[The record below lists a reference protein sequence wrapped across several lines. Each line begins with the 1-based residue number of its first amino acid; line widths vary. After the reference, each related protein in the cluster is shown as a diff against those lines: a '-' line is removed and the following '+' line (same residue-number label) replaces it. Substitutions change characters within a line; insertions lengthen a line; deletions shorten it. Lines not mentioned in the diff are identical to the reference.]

1 MFMDEMLDISLRLI
15 AAALVGMVIG
25 LNRDLKGK
33 PAGMRTLGLVALASA
48 IVSVA
53 ATHVEGMAGHTDGMS
68 RVVQGIIQGIM
79 AGVGFIGAGVILRD
93 RQGLTVTNLTT
104 AAAVWITAAL
114 GIACALAAW
123 RIVGL
128 GVLITF
134 AVLVIGGP
142 IERLCHRVFGLP
154 QNPND
159 LR

>member
-1 MFMDEMLDISLRLI
+1 MDEMFDVALRLV

-25 LNRDLKGK
+25 LNRDLRGK

-53 ATHVEGMAGHTDGMS
+53 TTHLDGMANNPDAMS

-79 AGVGFIGAGVILRD
+79 AGVGFIGAGVILHD
-93 RQGLTVTNLTT
+93 REALTVTNLTT

-128 GVLITF
+128 GVLITLV
-134 AVLVIGGP
+134 VLAIGGP
-142 IERLCHRVFGLP
+142 TERLFHRLLKMP